1 MNIKE
6 IFSRKLIELRE
17 AKKLTK
23 KELAE
28 KLEISAASLGYY
40 ESGERLPDISI
51 ACKIADFFGITCDE
65 LIRGVKSE
73 NVNVN
78 KELGLTDKAI
88 DMLKILKITNMDDIL
103 NVINFLIEKLHF
115 ETKNEDIS
123 IENDNDSLL
132 FSIYLYLT
140 IQNEN
145 NFDFTLT
152 YNGNIS
158 INGEILGNESKK
170 HHYLDLLPTTVSI
183 DKNTIIDNVLF
194 TRVQEAL
201 KYSKENYF
209 KEYLKE
215 VSYNADNNPQEE

>member
-1 MNIKE
+1 MNIKK

-17 AKKLTK
+17 EKTLTK

-28 KLEISAASLGYY
+28 KLKISAASLGYY

-73 NVNVN
+73 NVNIN
-78 KELGLTDKAI
+78 KELGLSDKAI
-88 DMLKILKITNMDDIL
+88 DILKILKITNLDDIV
-103 NVINFLIEKLHF
+103 NVISFLIEKLHF
-115 ETKNEDIS
+115 EIKHGDIG
-123 IENDNDSLL
+123 IENDDNSLL

-145 NFDFTLT
+145 NFEFSLT

-158 INGEILGNESKK
+158 INEEILGNESKK
-170 HHYLDLLPTTVSI
+170 RHYLDFLPTTVTI

-215 VSYNADNNPQEE
+215 APDNANDNPQEE